1 MVEEFVKMT
10 IKTLLIDPITKMP
23 IVVLHQDNQ
32 QEKLL
37 PIWVGIFEAN
47 AIAVKMENVES
58 PRPMTHDLLRNI
70 FHALNCSVKRIEIN
84 NLQNNTYYAN
94 IIIEK
99 AGKELAIDS
108 RPSDAIALALRTE
121 SPIFVA
127 QSVLQKAY
135 ERNSA
140 DESESGRESEL
151 KKWFESLSPENL
163 HKYKM

>member
-1 MVEEFVKMT
+1 MSEDYVKMS

-23 IVVLHQDNQ
+23 IVVLHQENQ
-32 QEKLL
+32 EEKVL

-47 AIAVKMENVES
+47 AIAIKMENVES

-70 FHALNCSVKRIEIN
+70 FQTLRCSVKRIEIN
-84 NLQNNTYYAN
+84 NLKNNTYYAN
-94 IIIEK
+94 IIIDKSGE
-99 AGKELAIDS
+99 ELAIDS

-127 QSVLQKAY
+127 ESILQKAY
-135 ERNSA
+135 EQNSNE
-140 DESESGRESEL
+140 DGEKIREKEL
-151 KKWFESLSPENL
+151 KKWFESLNPENL

>member
-23 IVVLHQDNQ
+23 IVVLHQDSQ
-32 QEKLL
+32 QEKVL

-70 FHALNCSVKRIEIN
+70 FQTLSCSVKRIEIN
-84 NLQNNTYYAN
+84 NLKNNTYYAN

-99 AGKELAIDS
+99 AGEELAIDS

-135 ERNSA
+135 EHSA
-140 DESESGRESEL
+140 SEEGEGGRENEL

>member
-1 MVEEFVKMT
+1 MTEEFVKMT

-23 IVVLHQDNQ
+23 IVVLHQDD
-32 QEKLL
+32 QEEKVL

-70 FHALNCSVKRIEIN
+70 FHSLKCSVKRIEIN
-84 NLQNNTYYAN
+84 NLKNNTYYAN
-94 IIIEK
+94 IIVDNSGE
-99 AGKELAIDS
+99 ELSIDS

-127 QSVLQKAY
+127 QSVLKKAY
-135 ERNSA
+135 EHGA
-140 DESESGRESEL
+140 SEEGEKVRENEL